1 MKIIHASGQMCNQ
14 FWIISNYLADCIE
27 YNKKIS
33 IWLPD
38 FSLEKFDKI
47 YTSKY
52 FSFPL
57 YPKFLVNLFGY
68 KRYSKIINSIFN
80 NKIMLRISYILLN
93 LFPNIEFIIS
103 DVTCKKSKYKHK
115 HLKTILNII
124 SPNSKYIEEVGSQ
137 FGNLNKEEIL
147 IGIHIRYGD
156 YRTFQNGKYFYTLEE
171 YNQLMIK
178 IRSVFSDKIVKFF
191 IASNETIDYSVFKK
205 HYVVK
210 VNNPSSLKDLIG
222 LSRCDYICGPP
233 STFSAWASLYNNAPI
248 YFIENL
254 ESDFNKNSFADIQNI
269 WF

>member
-68 KRYSKIINSIFN
+68 KRYSKIVNSIFN
-80 NKIMLRISYILLN
+80 NNIMLKLSYYLFNLL
-93 LFPNIEFIIS
+93 PNVQFIIS
-103 DVTCKKSKYKHK
+103 DVTCKKSVFKYKY
-115 HLKTILNII
+115 LKTILEII
-124 SPNSKYIEEVGSQ
+124 SPNSKYIEDVKNEFINS
-137 FGNLNKEEIL
+137 NKETIF

-171 YNQLMIK
+171 YNKLMLN
-178 IRSVFSDKIVKFF
+178 IRSEFSDKIVKFF
-191 IASNETIDYSVFKK
+191 IASNETIDYTVFVK
-205 HYVVK
+205 HEIIK
-210 VNNPSSLKDLIG
+210 LNDPNELKDLIG
-222 LSRCDYICGPP
+222 LSKCDFICGPP
-233 STFSAWASLYNNAPI
+233 STFSAWASLYKNTPI

-254 ESDFNKNSFADIQNI
+254 ETDFNKTSFIDIKNI